1 ISPANVS
8 AINALLDR
16 AGYAPTRV
24 VTGEYPTGDVRS
36 SFFAKADYAVTNS
49 NRLAMRYGFYDISSP
64 NARNVGGLSTV
75 SRGTIV
81 ADRDQTIAVNDL
93 TTLTGSA
100 TNEMRFQLTR
110 SRFVAPGNDLIG
122 PAVSISGVANF
133 GASTSSPTARD
144 IDLFEF
150 ANNYSKQRGAHF
162 LKVGADVL
170 YNRVNVVFPGSLYG
184 AYSFASLAS
193 FQTGTYNTFQQAF
206 GKVN

>member
-133 GASTSSPTARD
+133 GASTSSPTARN
-144 IDLFEF
+144 IDLFEISD
-150 ANNYSKQRGAHF
+150 AYSIQHGKHF
-162 LKVGADVL
+162 LKFGIDFL
-170 YNRVNVVFPGSLYG
+170 NNNVFISYPGSIYG
-184 AYSFASLAS
+184 TYSF
-193 FQTGTYNTFQQAF
+193 TT
-206 GKVN
+206 